1 MDIIVADI
9 FRLEYDMTIDH
20 NGFPSGDHG
29 ADERLV
35 RPRYDADRAPDRAKP
50 RTAIGSAFGFGG
62 WGPKLG

>member
-1 MDIIVADI
+1 
-9 FRLEYDMTIDH
+9 MTIDH